1 MNYSLNQALEVLQ
14 KALEADYEV
23 RAYHFAKQ
31 ILESFVTG
39 LCLKKQQDDYQLNRK
54 ECAELEACLSR
65 VKAGEPFEYILGKV
79 DFLGTEICVTPAV
92 LIPRQETEILA
103 EMIVQELQKSSE
115 QGQVLVDFCTGS
127 ACLAISI
134 KKALPHLK
142 VVGVDIC
149 QEALALARKNAER
162 NRVEIEFLEL
172 DLLNLREFPFEM
184 DYLVS
189 NPPYLSQQDM
199 KELSLKVGKFEPHLA
214 LEAGDDGLV
223 FYRKF
228 FDVIGKSLKVNKKA
242 YFEIG
247 ASQGEEVKEIFLD
260 KGEIRKDWSGRD
272 RFFLLEI
279 E

>member
-14 KALEADYEV
+14 KALEPDYGV
-23 RAYHFAKQ
+23 RSYHFSQQ
-31 ILESFVTG
+31 ILESFITR
-39 LCLKKQQDDYQLNRK
+39 LCLKKQQEDYQLDRK
-54 ECAELEACLSR
+54 ECTELEAYLSR
-65 VKAGEPFEYILGKV
+65 IKSGEPFEYVLGRV
-79 DFLGTEICVTPAV
+79 DFFGTEICVTPAV

-103 EMIVQELQKSSE
+103 EMIVQELQKCSE
-115 QGQVLVDFCTGS
+115 HGQILVDFCTGS

-142 VVGVDIC
+142 VIAIDIS
-149 QEALALARKNAER
+149 QEALTLAKKNAEH
-162 NRVEIEFLEL
+162 NQVEVEFIQL
-172 DLLNLREFPFEM
+172 DLLNLQKFPFEI

-189 NPPYLSQQDM
+189 NPPYLSGQDM
-199 KELSLKVGKFEPHLA
+199 KELSSKVGKFEPHLA
-214 LEAGDDGLV
+214 LAGGEDGLS
-223 FYRKF
+223 FYKKF
-228 FDVIGKSLKVNKKA
+228 FETIGKSLIVNKKV

-247 ASQGEEVKEIFLD
+247 ASQGDEIKKIFLD